1 MNAALIKV
9 SLQHGNWFILPAQW
23 YEAAK
28 PKGKRAVSI
37 SGLSYTQTPSLGP
50 QGTRMPEHSPQRVF
64 RTRDTLSRRSYF
76 RKQSANHSE
85 TACDLDEEIRSEG
98 VLLPAKTR
106 QPAWVIPC
114 EIQADLA
121 GSGDSLHNR
130 RRDFQKTSDFC
141 TARVPP

>member
-64 RTRDTLSRRSYF
+64 RTGTPCRAGHT
-76 RKQSANHSE
+76 SE
-85 TACDLDEEIRSEG
+85 SNPLTIQKR
-98 VLLPAKTR
+98 PAT
-106 QPAWVIPC
+106 
-114 EIQADLA
+114 
-121 GSGDSLHNR
+121 
-130 RRDFQKTSDFC
+130 
-141 TARVPP
+141 